1 MKKWMR
7 ITVLTVAVL
16 NLMMLTAALS
26 PLPLVSTGQSA
37 FAGNDPP
44 TNPQSVNGGGS
55 DMLPQSCDRCRHC
68 HGFFSCLKWCARCAA
83 EVILDLLD

>member
-1 MKKWMR
+1 MKRWMK
-7 ITVLTVAVL
+7 ITALTVAVL

-44 TNPQSVNGGGS
+44 AGAQPIGDAQSN
-55 DMLPQSCDRCRHC
+55 MAPESCHRCMHC
-68 HGFFSCLKWCARCAA
+68 HGFFNCLKWCAKCVYDVVDSVA
-83 EVILDLLD
+83 